1 MFSPNSFFTYEIL
14 TTLRDRWVVASA
26 LPANTG
32 LDGEPGVFTTQF
44 SGLTPYQLRIEFRLP
59 TTECRGRRSC
69 QACHVT
75 EALQS
80 DVVRVFLPVNKTMK
94 EIREAERPPYMIVR
108 WNRHYSRPFLN
119 IFHQY
124 LFFAPHGEKIA
135 KEKEALLFFF
145 RLHFHPAT
153 K

>member
-1 MFSPNSFFTYEIL
+1 MLSGHRVSFEKVMFFLIPSLREIL
-14 TTLRDRWVVASA
+14 TTLRDRWVVSSA
-26 LPANTG
+26 LPANTR
-32 LDGEPGVFTTQF
+32 LDGELGVFTTQF

-59 TTECRGRRSC
+59 TIECRGRGSC

-80 DVVRVFLPVNKTMK
+80 DVVRVFLPVNKAMK
-94 EIREAERPPYMIVR
+94 EIREVERPPYMIVR

-124 LFFAPHGEKIA
+124 HFFCPP
-135 KEKEALLFFF
+135 
-145 RLHFHPAT
+145 R
-153 K
+153 